1 MIEYGC
7 IVGGV
12 LDKEMTE
19 TLLVEGMETVLVVE
33 GMETVLVVEGILLA
47 VGKGEDKE
55 KRKIKINCD
64 YK

>member
-1 MIEYGC
+1 MTSTIEYGC

-47 VGKGEDKE
+47 VG
-55 KRKIKINCD
+55 
-64 YK
+64 